1 MGTQLTTGHR
11 WLIAMLCVLAVAG
24 CSAQLEQRAAPMRVQ
39 STNLSYVLQN
49 SVELKAARAA
59 RTELRAGTRWTK
71 IGEIEQGD
79 VYETKDQVVIVNSF
93 DVHEASIVVA
103 NQSVVG
109 YYLKIENAFVAV
121 EPVPI
126 VLSRET
132 QE

>member
-1 MGTQLTTGHR
+1 
-11 WLIAMLCVLAVAG
+11 
-24 CSAQLEQRAAPMRVQ
+24 MRVQ